1 MVETIST
8 GDFMVYVFIF
18 NHLWDDG
25 DQCLGTWLNHHVGG
39 FFPWQVNNFNVIDPW
54 IIPFTSLGGHGV
66 IIPKRGIP
74 SGKLLQ
80 FAIEN
85 GP

>member
-1 MVETIST
+1 MFDYRKVVRNPKKQGTNITGGHSVDLGNLGVLDMVETIST

-39 FFPWQVNNFNVIDPW
+39 FFP
-54 IIPFTSLGGHGV
+54 
-66 IIPKRGIP
+66 
-74 SGKLLQ
+74 
-80 FAIEN
+80 
-85 GP
+85 